1 MDLPYYI
8 ELDRNSDGKTNG
20 LKKEVVNYDINSN
33 DEDDKNGNNN
43 GQQLVVIG
51 FGDINP
57 DDTITELPNSL
68 YQVEVTYVDNKQCDI
83 EHGNNNEITDGMLCA
98 GGDGYDSS
106 FGDSGGPL
114 IKQQQQQQQQDT
126 DDDAIDDDAIDAIDT
141 DDILIG
147 LVSWGRT
154 MNEPGVYVRISYYYT
169 WIRTIVC
176 DQYLDDAPY
185 YFECPTPPPTK
196 EPTTNPP
203 RIFDGFKAPTSKE
216 PTTTKVPTKE
226 PTNPPL
232 ILDGFIINNNNNN
245 NNGATETTTT
255 TTKTTEVPTNPYR
268 IPDGFKQSYYNTL
281 ISNKSNP

>member
-1 MDLPYYI
+1 VDLPYYI

-33 DEDDKNGNNN
+33 EEDDKNGTN
-43 GQQLVVIG
+43 GTQKLVVIG

-68 YQVEVTYVDNKQCDI
+68 YKVEVTYVDNKQCDI

-114 IKQQQQQQQQDT
+114 IKQQQQQD
-126 DDDAIDDDAIDAIDT
+126 IDEAVNDDAIDADT
-141 DDILIG
+141 DILIG

-169 WIRTIVC
+169 WIRSIVC
-176 DQYLDDAPY
+176 DQYLDDAPF
-185 YFECPTPPPTK
+185 YFECQTPPPTK

-245 NNGATETTTT
+245 GATETTTTT
-255 TTKTTEVPTNPYR
+255 TTKTTEVPTNPYL